1 MRGLETNS
9 SSKWN
14 AGDDS
19 RLLEMKADGKS
30 DRVMANILKRSA
42 SAVTQRLYILRD
54 RARLEGR

>member
-1 MRGLETNS
+1 MRGVEANS

-19 RLLEMKADGKS
+19 RLLEMKAGGKS
-30 DRVMANILKRSA
+30 DRAMADILKRSIA
-42 SAVTQRLYILRD
+42 AVEQRLYILRD